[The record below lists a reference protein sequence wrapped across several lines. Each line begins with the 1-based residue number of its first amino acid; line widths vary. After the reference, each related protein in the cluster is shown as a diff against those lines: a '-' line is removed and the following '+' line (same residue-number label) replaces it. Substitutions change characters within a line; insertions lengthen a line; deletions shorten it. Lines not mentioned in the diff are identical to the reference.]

1 MRQILLIILLL
12 GVFLPAYNASD
23 SDSLLYTNHIFT
35 DRIKTVELFKEGW
48 TLSYPVMKLKSS
60 DRLLLQFDLMGN
72 EVETFYYSFIHCD
85 KDWKRS
91 RISSNDYLDGFP
103 ENQIEDYK
111 PSFNTTVS
119 YYHYK
124 LSFPNDRID
133 IKLSG
138 NYILIVYPVGE
149 PDKPVLIRRFMVTE
163 DMAGISATAQ
173 RPQMTDSYNTGQ
185 QVNFTLNLTG
195 MNIVDPYHD
204 ISSFILQNGQWI
216 NAKRNL
222 PPDFVGN
229 NELKYNSLSDKNIFQ
244 GGNEFRYF
252 DIKSIRY
259 QSEYIRKIDFAE
271 NNYHVF
277 LYPSENREVKPYFY
291 WQDFNG
297 KYYIAVQE
305 GRDME
310 TEADYLWVYFTLP
323 SKYKVT
329 GGKMFVTGALSD
341 WSFDGKSVMT
351 YDPVKAEYQCSML
364 LKQGWYNYEYL
375 FVKNGETTAEPSV
388 FEGNHY
394 ETENDYLIL
403 VYYRNPRDRY
413 DRIIGS
419 LIVNSARKSQN

>member
-1 MRQILLIILLL
+1 MRQILLFIFLQ

-91 RISSNDYLDGFP
+91 RISSNDFLDGFP

-341 WSFDGKSVMT
+341 WSFDEKSLMT
-351 YDPVKAEYQCSML
+351 YDPVKAEYQCSMF